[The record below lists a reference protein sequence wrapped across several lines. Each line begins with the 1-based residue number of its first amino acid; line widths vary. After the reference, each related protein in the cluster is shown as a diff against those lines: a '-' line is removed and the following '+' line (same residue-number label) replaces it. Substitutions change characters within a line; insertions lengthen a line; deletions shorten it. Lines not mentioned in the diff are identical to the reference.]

1 MIQNIQLRIAIIAAV
16 LVIAVFLIYPSLG
29 PVPSWWQ
36 RYLPDNPIRLGLDLQ
51 GGLHLILEVESK
63 KAVEAVVDQTMG
75 EASSA
80 MKDEKIRYSDI
91 LRTSYDAFTVQLK
104 EAGQE
109 GLFDSKVIEKLTNF
123 RKTGATPSGSGVE
136 ITLKLDPKAIEE
148 IEQRAVRQA
157 VDTIRNRVDQFG
169 VAEPDVVIHGRDRI
183 IVQLPGLKEDV
194 NRAIDII
201 KKQARLEFK
210 LIDEKGDLD
219 KALRGDVPAG
229 DEVLYQISRSSG
241 SSGSTSSGRTPYLVK
256 KQILLTGDALT
267 DARPRPDQFGRM
279 YIAMDFNS
287 TGADI
292 FERITGAHVGERLAI
307 VLDNRVYSAPVIKD
321 RIAGG
326 HAIIEGNFTNEEA
339 SDLALVLRAGS
350 LPAPVKILEN
360 RMVGPSLGADSV
372 RLGRN
377 AVVLGLA
384 LVIICMA
391 IYYRLSGLVA
401 DIALVMNLLL
411 IFAIMVSPGLRATLT
426 LPGLAGMALTM
437 GMAIDANILI
447 FERIREELRLG
458 KSARAAL
465 ENGYSKAFSTIF
477 DSNLTTILAS
487 LPLIQ
492 FGTGPIKGFAV
503 TLCLGLIVSMFTAL
517 FVTRTVFDYAFQV
530 TRFKRLSI

>member
-1 MIQNIQLRIAIIAAV
+1 MIQNIQLRLAIIAAV
-16 LVIAVFLIYPSLG
+16 IVVAAFSLYPSLG
-29 PVPSWWQ
+29 PLPSWWKK
-36 RYLPDNPIRLGLDLQ
+36 YLPDNPIRLGLDLQ
-51 GGLHLILEVESK
+51 GGLHLILEVDSK

-75 EASSA
+75 EASAA
-80 MKDEKIRYSDI
+80 MKDATIRYSDVV
-91 LRTSYDAFTVQLK
+91 RTGFDAFTIQLK
-104 EAGQE
+104 DAGQE
-109 GLFDSKVIEKLTNF
+109 GLFDAKVLDKLGNF
-123 RKTGATPSGSGVE
+123 RKISATPAGSGVE
-136 ITLKLDPKAIEE
+136 ITMKLDPKTVEE

-169 VAEPDVVIHGRDRI
+169 VAEPDVVIHGKDRI

-201 KKQARLEFK
+201 KRQARLEFK
-210 LIDEKGDLD
+210 LVNEKGDLE
-219 KALRGDVPAG
+219 KALKGDVAPD
-229 DEVLYQISRSSG
+229 DEVLYQAAGSRG
-241 SSGSTSSGRTPYLVK
+241 TTDTGRTPYLVK
-256 KQILLTGDALT
+256 KQIMLTGDVLT

-279 YIAMDFNS
+279 FIAMDFNR
-287 TGADI
+287 TGAEI

-321 RIAGG
+321 RIPGG

-377 AVVLGLA
+377 AVILGLL
-384 LVIICMA
+384 LVVICMA
-391 IYYRLSGLVA
+391 LYYRLSGLVA
-401 DIALVMNLLL
+401 DSALVLNLLL

-426 LPGLAGMALTM
+426 LPGLAGVALTL

-447 FERIREELRLG
+447 FERIREELRMG
-458 KSARAAL
+458 KSAKAAL
-465 ENGYSKAFSTIF
+465 ENGYSKAFSVIF
-477 DSNLTTILAS
+477 DSNLTTILAC

-503 TLCLGLIVSMFTAL
+503 TLCIGLIVSMFTAL
-517 FVTRTVFDYAFQV
+517 FVTRAIFDYAFQV
-530 TRFKRLSI
+530 TRFKSLSI

>member
-1 MIQNIQLRIAIIAAV
+1 MIQNIQLRLAIVAAVIVIAA
-16 LVIAVFLIYPSLG
+16 FLIYPSLG

-36 RYLPDNPIRLGLDLQ
+36 KYLPDNPIRLGLDLQ

-75 EASSA
+75 EASAA
-80 MKDEKIRYSDI
+80 MKDASVRYSDI
-91 LRTSYDAFTVQLK
+91 LRTSFDGFTVHLK
-104 EAGQE
+104 DAGQE
-109 GLFDSKVIEKLTNF
+109 GLFDSKVLERLNSF
-123 RKTGATPSGSGVE
+123 RKTSVTPAGSGAE
-136 ITLKLDPKAIEE
+136 ITLKMDPKAVEE
-148 IEQRAVRQA
+148 IEQKAVRQA

-169 VAEPDVVIHGRDRI
+169 VAEPDVVIHGKDRI

-201 KKQARLEFK
+201 KRQARLEFK
-210 LIDEKGDLD
+210 LIDEKGDLN
-219 KALRGDVPAG
+219 KALRGDVPPG
-229 DEVLYQISRSSG
+229 DEVLYQIGR

-256 KQILLTGDALT
+256 KQIMLTGDVLT

-279 YIAMDFNS
+279 YIAMDFNRA
-287 TGADI
+287 GADR
-292 FERITGAHVGERLAI
+292 FEQLTGAHVGERLAI

-339 SDLALVLRAGS
+339 HDLALVLRAGS

-360 RMVGPSLGADSV
+360 RTVGPSLGADSV

-377 AVVLGLA
+377 AVILGLL
-384 LVIICMA
+384 LVIVGMA
-391 IYYRLSGLVA
+391 IYYRMSGVVA
-401 DIALVMNLLL
+401 DVALVLNLVL

-426 LPGLAGMALTM
+426 LPGLAGVALTM

-458 KSARAAL
+458 KSVRAAL

-477 DSNLTTILAS
+477 DANLTTILAA

-503 TLCLGLIVSMFTAL
+503 TLCIGLIVSMFTAL
-517 FVTRTVFDYAFQV
+517 FVTRTIFDYVFQV
-530 TRFKRLSI
+530 TRFKSLSI